1 MSWRQSLFPV
11 LILVL
16 AGCAIG
22 PPATPTPTTAQSVAE
37 ALRMAAEGGLPL
49 DLIHIRYEIGSE
61 AWQGR
66 TVLDIDGSGSVQV
79 TFDHTGRH
87 EEWTADLNQDELG
100 ALYQLLV
107 DQQVW
112 DIEGQRETGV
122 PDEAYPVVTVRVAD
136 LEPLTVGM
144 WHNEALENARFAAIM
159 HELAGLAFDISDG
172 QAK

>member
-66 TVLDIDGSGSVQV
+66 TVLDIDGSGAVQV
-79 TFDHTGRH
+79 TSACQ
-87 EEWTADLNQDELG
+87 ADS
-100 ALYQLLV
+100 A
-107 DQQVW
+107 
-112 DIEGQRETGV
+112 
-122 PDEAYPVVTVRVAD
+122 
-136 LEPLTVGM
+136 
-144 WHNEALENARFAAIM
+144 
-159 HELAGLAFDISDG
+159 SDTPG
-172 QAK
+172 PCSFPHP